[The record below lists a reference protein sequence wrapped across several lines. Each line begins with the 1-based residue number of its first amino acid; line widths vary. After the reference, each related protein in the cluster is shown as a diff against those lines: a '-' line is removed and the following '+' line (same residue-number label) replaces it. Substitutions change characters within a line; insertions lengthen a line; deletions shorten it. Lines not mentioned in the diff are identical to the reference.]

1 MTNLP
6 VDDNLK
12 STFYVDSIK
21 TINSAL
27 FSGLD
32 DRTVYDFY
40 ITAINDFIK
49 YNYYMPDAEVVKL
62 SIKTKKDVSKDII
75 LLRETDFVL
84 VNISMK
90 KNAIIDYFCYYFL

>member
-21 TINSAL
+21 TINTAT

-40 ITAINDFIK
+40 VTAINDFTK

-62 SIKTKKDVSKDII
+62 SIKTKKDVSKGIYYFNDEQN
-75 LLRETDFVL
+75 RFRRT
-84 VNISMK
+84 
-90 KNAIIDYFCYYFL
+90 IIDYFVIFLVKN